1 MDPTSSHEEKEEV
14 NNGQNNSDSVVLKAS
29 MNDENE
35 VEVNG
40 KEKEA
45 GDEDDEQPP
54 PLQDERKNLQDEREA
69 DEDEEPPPLQD
80 VASDGDGK
88 DNKSG
93 KKKKC
98 NLNESEKVADEDG
111 WIDILENG
119 QLLKKVLKEGEDEN
133 RPQRSCRVI
142 VSLRTRIKESG
153 QEVGSETFHNFTA
166 FVGDYDL
173 IHGVDLALPL
183 MRVGEVAQVIIHP
196 RFGYG
201 DQGKKPDIPPNAT
214 LDCEI
219 HLHSSEWIDS
229 ESQLSLEERIK
240 FGS

>member
-1 MDPTSSHEEKEEV
+1 MDPTSSHEGAEEKEEREEV

-29 MNDENE
+29 MNGENE

-40 KEKEA
+40 KETE
-45 GDEDDEQPP
+45 DEDDEQPP
-54 PLQDERKNLQDEREA
+54 PLQDIT
-69 DEDEEPPPLQD
+69 
-80 VASDGDGK
+80 SDGDGK
-88 DNKSG
+88 NVTSDGDGMNVTSDGDGKKKSG
-93 KKKKC
+93 KKHS
-98 NLNESEKVADEDG
+98 LNKEKVADEDG

-119 QLLKKVLKEGEDEN
+119 QLLKKVLKEGDDES
-133 RPQRSCRVI
+133 RPQRSCKVI

-153 QEVGSETFHNFTA
+153 QEVASETFEHFTA
-166 FVGDYDL
+166 FIGDYDL

-183 MRVGEVAQVIIHP
+183 MNVGEVAQVIIHP

-201 DQGKKPDIPPNAT
+201 DQGKKPDIPPNAS
-214 LDCEI
+214 LHCEI
-219 HLHSSEWIDS
+219 HLHSSQWIDS

>member
-1 MDPTSSHEEKEEV
+1 MDPTSYEGAEKEA
-14 NNGQNNSDSVVLKAS
+14 NNSDSDVLKAS
-29 MNDENE
+29 MNGENE

-40 KEKEA
+40 KET

-54 PLQDERKNLQDEREA
+54 PLQD
-69 DEDEEPPPLQD
+69 
-80 VASDGDGK
+80 VTSDGDGK
-88 DNKSG
+88 ENKSG
-93 KKKKC
+93 KKK
-98 NLNESEKVADEDG
+98 NLNEKEKVADEDG

-119 QLLKKVLKEGEDEN
+119 QLLKKVLKEGGDES
-133 RPQRSCRVI
+133 RPQRSCKVI
-142 VSLRTRIKESG
+142 ISLRTRIKESG
-153 QEVGSETFHNFTA
+153 QEVPSETFENFTA

-183 MRVGEVAQVIIHP
+183 MNVGEVAQVIIHP

-219 HLHSSEWIDS
+219 HLQSSEWIDS